1 MAAEA
6 GGIASK
12 LGSNFERRF
21 AVEQLLRMVAGHLC
35 RLRWEPAS
43 GDTGGADIELER
55 ADTVLEH
62 VQLKRQNRSD
72 AEWSVAALDR
82 EGVLSA
88 AARLI
93 SSHPTSRFVF
103 VSSDSVRHL
112 KDICDQATRN
122 SDPPGRFVELR
133 VRSSEPRHTV
143 FKELLRRWHL
153 NAESPADVEIAV
165 ARLRAMRFVLLD
177 RGDDGEERLLLDTQ
191 QMLTGDPKNTVAL
204 LAAFLEERLGRD
216 VLQQDVF
223 EYLRLKGIHPRDLSR
238 DPSLP
243 SILHSLREEFRAMLR
258 DRLVA
263 RTWLDRPQVTDAIER
278 LTSSAPP
285 RVLLVHG
292 RPGAGKSAVLLGILE
307 GLIERGVPVLPLSL
321 STRPPDGSV
330 HQYGQ
335 ALGLHASPVAAL
347 RATASAKRAVLLV
360 DQLDALRLTTS
371 AAAATWQICTQM
383 LRAAFADPNTMLV
396 VACRTFDLEND
407 ANIRRWK
414 EDIERTHQGG
424 VSTVEVANLT
434 SADVE
439 PVLRSVRVEYSVL
452 PPKLQR
458 LLLHPNTLSAWYQL
472 VTRGSGRR
480 DFATQTQ
487 LLSELIATLRFEAS
501 RDHHAPDV
509 DVQMVLER
517 AREQMETRGR
527 LTVPVSLF
535 DDRPTALQAC
545 CSVGLLVRS
554 GGAVSFPHQSYFDH
568 LVARAALRTSGH
580 SAADILDWI
589 KRDQSLQRR
598 DQLRQLLFVLR
609 DEDPLMAANAIE
621 LLLNDS
627 QVRFHLKQLV
637 FGVLREAEPVTLHEV
652 DMIVRL
658 LSSAEWAEHVRAR
671 LLWRS
676 TAWFDA
682 LHFRGVWTAFLSTP
696 EVEARRGWMSVVC
709 SVMELR
715 PDAVDD
721 LLTPILAEPGGV
733 DMLAHVLPYDP
744 AEDSPGVAAVRDAQ
758 IRLGVWDVHNV
769 MLNKVAKHDP
779 KRAMRLLELTIRG
792 AFRRGLAA
800 GASGDRFERLHER
813 VSEKHILRAARA
825 EAPRSFKVFSR
836 LLRACERL
844 GIRAQRKVE
853 SLDGLAAAS
862 FRVSSI
868 LTSIMETLTEVI
880 AESVAGLAE
889 CDLGAFQGVIE
900 RQQVRHSRAL
910 LIAVALGLQR
920 APAQTA
926 DAALKWL
933 CAEPSRLALG
943 EPYTRDAHGLAADI
957 IRHHAPH
964 CSAGTLRAVESLL
977 LTYFP
982 ASEKEHYRHMLE
994 LSPQFLAQGHPV
1006 GQAQHLLLTA
1016 IPEAMRSAAAR
1027 DRILLWD
1034 RKFGGPS
1041 VEQPAVQSW
1050 AGWVGS
1056 PIPHDRLDRVS
1067 DRQWLD
1073 IVARRW
1079 NRRWKRLGPDSIAES
1094 SPEHFAKDF
1103 GQCAKSSPRR
1113 FLRLAIRF
1121 PSNTPSVYLAALW
1134 DALADKS
1141 TETSSCDPDEVNL
1154 LFERTIEAA
1163 DRALLISA
1171 CRAIETHPGVQ
1182 WGDST
1187 WRLLE
1192 VAAANEEPKADEYTV
1207 HTING
1212 GMRQPDIEST
1222 SLNCVR
1228 GAAASALAAL
1238 AWNDAVRAARVVP
1251 FARELAADPHPA
1263 VRLAAAYTALGIYTT
1278 DKDEGASL
1286 LLCLTS
1292 HEDERVL
1299 AGHHLNEL
1307 VKYVR
1312 WSHPGRLHP
1321 LFERMVRSTDPKV
1334 AEAGAKWVT
1343 AEFFQRSGACSAL
1356 YRECSSGSVP
1366 QRIGVAKTLGHLLGN
1381 DSVDAA
1387 AIEVELVRLFDDTD
1401 SNVRGAAT
1409 NLFQRNGVFAC
1420 ASGPRLA
1427 AVYVSTA
1434 AFVDHAQSF
1443 IWHLAHE
1450 ALDLTPYASAIFSAS
1465 DRFASELA
1473 QQTRSIQHQL
1483 GLAGRELS
1491 ALLLR
1496 LYDAA
1501 SKTGDRAMQERC
1513 LDRWDG
1519 LLASRVGDAEA
1530 HLESIAGA

>member
-1 MAAEA
+1 
-6 GGIASK
+6 
-12 LGSNFERRF
+12 
-21 AVEQLLRMVAGHLC
+21 
-35 RLRWEPAS
+35 
-43 GDTGGADIELER
+43 
-55 ADTVLEH
+55 
-62 VQLKRQNRSD
+62 
-72 AEWSVAALDR
+72 
-82 EGVLSA
+82 
-88 AARLI
+88 
-93 SSHPTSRFVF
+93 
-103 VSSDSVRHL
+103 
-112 KDICDQATRN
+112 
-122 SDPPGRFVELR
+122 
-133 VRSSEPRHTV
+133 
-143 FKELLRRWHL
+143 
-153 NAESPADVEIAV
+153 
-165 ARLRAMRFVLLD
+165 
-177 RGDDGEERLLLDTQ
+177 
-191 QMLTGDPKNTVAL
+191 MLTGDPKNTVAL

-216 VLQQDVF
+216 VLQQDVL
-223 EYLRLKGIHPRDLSR
+223 EYLHLKGVHPRDLSR

-243 SILHSLREEFRAMLR
+243 STLHSLREEFRAMLR

-263 RTWLDRPQVTDAIER
+263 RTWIDRPQVIDAIER
-278 LTSSAPP
+278 LTGSTPP

-321 STRPPDGSV
+321 SARPPEGSV

-347 RATASAKRAVLLV
+347 RATASAKRSVLLV

-371 AAAATWQICTQM
+371 AAATTWQICTQM
-383 LRAAFADPNTMLV
+383 LRAAISDPNTMLV

-414 EDIERTHQGG
+414 EDIERIHRGG
-424 VSTVEVANLT
+424 VATMEVADLT

-439 PVLRSVRVEYSVL
+439 PVLRSVRVEYLAL
-452 PPKLQR
+452 PPRLQR
-458 LLLHPNTLSAWYQL
+458 LLLHSNTLSAWHQL

-487 LLSELIATLRFEAS
+487 LLSELIETLRFEAS
-501 RDHHAPDV
+501 RDHHALDV

-535 DDRPTALQAC
+535 DDRPTALRAC
-545 CSVGLLVRS
+545 CAVGLLVRS
-554 GGAVSFPHQSYFDH
+554 GGSVSFPHQSYFDH
-568 LVARAALRTSGH
+568 LVARAALRTSGR

-609 DEDPLMAANAIE
+609 EEDPLMAANAIE

-652 DMIVRL
+652 DMVVRL
-658 LSSAEWAEHVRAR
+658 LSSAEWVEHVRAR

-676 TAWFDA
+676 TTWFDA
-682 LHFRGVWTAFLSTP
+682 LCSRGVWTTCPSTLQ
-696 EVEARRGWMSVVC
+696 VEARLAWMNVVC

-715 PDAVDD
+715 PDAVDE
-721 LLTPILAEPGGV
+721 LLKPILAQPGGV
-733 DMLAHVLPYDP
+733 DMLAHVLPYNP

-758 IRLGVWDVHNV
+758 IRLRIWDFHDV
-769 MLNKVAKHDP
+769 MLDQMAKRAP
-779 KRAMRLLELTIRG
+779 KRAVQLFESAIRG
-792 AFRRGLAA
+792 TFRRGLAA
-800 GASGDRFERLHER
+800 AASGNRVERLHESA
-813 VSEKHILRAARA
+813 SEGHILRAVRA
-825 EAPRSFKVFSR
+825 EATRSFKVFSR
-836 LLRACERL
+836 LLRACEQLR
-844 GIRAQRKVE
+844 IRAQRKVE
-853 SLDGLAAAS
+853 SLEDLDAAS
-862 FRVSSI
+862 FRVSSM
-868 LTSIMETLTEVI
+868 LTSIMEILTKVT

-889 CDLGAFQGVIE
+889 CGPGSIQGVTE
-900 RQQVRHSRAL
+900 GQMVRRSPAL
-910 LIAVALGLQR
+910 LLAVALGLQR
-920 APAQTA
+920 APEQTA

-943 EPYTRDAHGLAADI
+943 ELYTRDAHSLASDI

-964 CSAGTLRAVESLL
+964 CSAETLRAVESLL

-994 LSPQFLAQGHPV
+994 HSPQLFAQGHPV
-1006 GQAQHLLLTA
+1006 GRAQHLLLTA
-1016 IPEAMRSAAAR
+1016 IPEAMRSAAGR

-1034 RKFGGPS
+1034 RKFAGPP
-1041 VEQPAVQSW
+1041 VEQPAVRSW

-1073 IVARRW
+1073 IVSRRW
-1079 NRRWKRLGPDSIAES
+1079 TRRWKWLAPDSIAEA

-1113 FLRLAIRF
+1113 FLRLALRF
-1121 PSNTPSVYLAALW
+1121 PSNTPSIYLASLW
-1134 DALADKS
+1134 NALADRS

-1154 LFERTIEAA
+1154 LIERTIEAA
-1163 DRALLISA
+1163 DREILTSA

-1192 VAAANEEPKADEYTV
+1192 IAAAHEEPKADEYTV
-1207 HTING
+1207 HTHNG
-1212 GMRQPDIEST
+1212 GIRRPDIEST

-1238 AWNDAVRAARVVP
+1238 AWNDAVRAARVAP
-1251 FARELAADPHPA
+1251 LARELAADPHPA

-1286 LLCLTS
+1286 LLRLTN

-1299 AGHHLNEL
+1299 AGHRLNEL
-1307 VKYVR
+1307 VRYVR

-1321 LFERMVRSTDPKV
+1321 LFERMMRSTDPKV
-1334 AEAGAKWVT
+1334 SEAGANWVT

-1356 YRECSSGSVP
+1356 YRECSTGSVP
-1366 QRIGVAKTLGHLLGN
+1366 QRIGVAKTLGRLLGD

-1387 AIEVELVRLFDDTD
+1387 AIEVELARLFDDTD
-1401 SNVRGAAT
+1401 ANVRGAAAG
-1409 NLFQRNGVFAC
+1409 LFRRNGVFAC
-1420 ASGPRLA
+1420 TSGPRLA

-1434 AFVDHAQSF
+1434 AFVDHAQSL
-1443 IWHLAHE
+1443 IWPLAHK
-1450 ALDLTPYASAIFSAS
+1450 ALDLTPYASSIFAAA

-1473 QQTRSIQHQL
+1473 QQTRSVQHQL
-1483 GLAGRELS
+1483 GLAGRDLS

-1501 SKTGDRAMQERC
+1501 SKTGDSAMQERC

-1519 LLASRVGDAEA
+1519 LLASRVGEAEA
-1530 HLESIAGA
+1530 HLESIAGS